1 MGRIVSGYQPQY
13 YPPLH
18 YFARVQQADVF
29 FLYDD
34 VQFSRGS
41 LQHRVAIDDE
51 GRDWLTIPVRNTGI
65 DTAITDAR
73 IDMATPWPV
82 RHLDVLA
89 RRYGE
94 DARELMPFYERL
106 CPPIVDPDAIRE
118 APGRF
123 DTEGDESRLDEWIRL
138 DEKWRARR
146 TKLRALQQA
155 KYRLAA
161 EIGRRK
167 RADPTAAIDELI
179 AGAEAI
185 TSKLERAEETSR
197 ALQTRRDRTLLD
209 ISRAF
214 GDSEAI
220 AELPMAKR
228 WELALDPVEWMGDVK
243 LVDLTIPLLEEL
255 FRRFEVTTTIVRSS
269 ELPVDRTEDPSDY
282 LARLTEYLGGDSF
295 LSGGVGYAGYL
306 DEAPFEARGL
316 DVIVQDWTPTW
327 DGGNVCV
334 LDVLYGAEDP
344 PTYIR

>member
-41 LQHRVAIDDE
+41 LQHRVPIGE
-51 GRDWLTIPVRNTGI
+51 GDRDWLTIPVRNTGV

-73 IDMATPWPV
+73 INMATPWPV
-82 RHLDVLA
+82 RHLDVLVG
-89 RRYGE
+89 RYGE
-94 DARELMPFYERL
+94 DARELTPFYEHL
-106 CPPIVDPDAIRE
+106 CPPVVDPDAIQE

-123 DTEGDESRLDEWIRL
+123 DTAGRGRLEEWGRLDE
-138 DEKWRARR
+138 EWRARR
-146 TKLRALQQA
+146 TELRALQQA

-161 EIGRRK
+161 AIGRRK
-167 RADPTAAIDELI
+167 RADPTAAIDELV
-179 AGAEAI
+179 AAAEAI
-185 TSKLERAEETSR
+185 DADLERVEETTR
-197 ALQTRRDRTLLD
+197 ALQTRRDRALLS

-214 GDSEAI
+214 DGSTAI
-220 AELPMAKR
+220 DKLPMAER
-228 WELALDPVEWMGDVK
+228 WKLALDPVEWTGDVK

-255 FRRFEVTTTIVRSS
+255 FRQFEVTTTIVRSS
-269 ELPVDRTEDPSDY
+269 ELPVERADDPSDY
-282 LARLTEYLGGDSF
+282 LARLTDYLGGDSF
-295 LSGGVGYAGYL
+295 LSGGVGYAAYL

-327 DGGNVCV
+327 DEGNACI
-334 LDVLYGAEDP
+334 LDVLYGAENP
-344 PTYIR
+344 SSYIR